1 MAERTDRTVSGGI
14 GEPEAIALAPV
25 RDRADIRVLFG
36 PLEGSQEL
44 ARSSEAGPLV
54 VLGPGSRQESI

>member
-14 GEPEAIALAPV
+14 GEPEAIALAP
-25 RDRADIRVLFG
+25 DRADIRVLFG

-44 ARSSEAGPLV
+44 ARSSKAGPLV